1 MELGNSLETII
12 INQIRKNV
20 ADEVFVLTQKK
31 LKPDMFDAIYNPI
44 WDDLRF
50 YITERINEICVQ

>member
-1 MELGNSLETII
+1 MELGCSLEKII

-20 ADEVFVLTQKK
+20 ADEVFVSTQKK
-31 LKPDMFDAIYNPI
+31 LKPDMFDAIWNSI

-50 YITERINEICVQ
+50 YITERINEICI